1 MNAVRPRQVRI
12 VEVGPRDGLQN
23 EAARIPTDAKVHF
36 IDLLSEAGLPWI
48 EVSSFVHPKAVPQMA
63 DADAVF
69 AAIRRKPGVRYT
81 ALVPNPAGLT
91 APWRPGVTDLALF
104 VAATESFS
112 RANINRSIEQSLAD
126 ARAVID
132 GARPSGAR
140 VRAYIS
146 VAFGCPYEGPV
157 RPEQVRGVAESLLD
171 LGVDEVVLGDT
182 IGVATPADVSR
193 LMDVLLELAPVE
205 RWGMHFHDTRGMALA
220 NVLGGLEHG
229 VTHFDSSAGG
239 LGGCP
244 FAGPGAA
251 GNVATEDLVYLL
263 DGLGIEH
270 GVDPRQSPRSVAL
283 HRRRRRPPAQQQ
295 GLPGRRSPGDDPR
308 APLGYPWALCR

>member
-1 MNAVRPRQVRI
+1 MPSPKVRI

-23 EAARIPTDAKVHF
+23 EAAPIPTAAKVRY
-36 IDLLSEAGLPWI
+36 IDLLSAAGYEWI
-48 EVSSFVHPKAVPQMA
+48 EVTSFVHPRAVPQMA
-63 DADAVF
+63 DADDVF
-69 AAIRRKPGVRYT
+69 RAIQKRPGVRYV
-81 ALVPNPAGLT
+81 ALVPNPRGLDRALAAG
-91 APWRPGVTDLALF
+91 VQDIALF

-112 RANINRSIEQSLAD
+112 RANINRSMPQSLDD

-132 GARPSGAR
+132 AAAPQGVS

-157 RPEQVRGVAESLLD
+157 APAAVKSMAERLLA
-171 LGVDEVVLGDT
+171 LGVEEVVLGDT

-193 LMDVLLELAPVE
+193 LLDELLRIAPQE
-205 RWGMHFHDTRGMALA
+205 RWGVHFHDTRGMALA
-220 NVLGGLEHG
+220 NVLPCLERG
-229 VTHFDSSAGG
+229 ITHFDSSAGG

-263 DGLGIEH
+263 DGLGIAH
-270 GVDPRQSPRSVAL
+270 GVDLERVLEASRFIVNAVGHPLTSKVYQAGGRLSTIPAPR
-283 HRRRRRPPAQQQ
+283 
-295 GLPGRRSPGDDPR
+295 
-308 APLGYPWALCR
+308 

>member
-1 MNAVRPRQVRI
+1 MAGRPRQVRI

-23 EAARIPTDAKVHF
+23 EPAHIPADVKVHYV
-36 IDLLSEAGLPWI
+36 DLLSEAGLPWI
-48 EVSSFVHPKAVPQMA
+48 EVTSFVHPRAVPQMA
-63 DADAVF
+63 DADDVF
-69 AAIRRKPGVRYT
+69 RTIRKRPGARYV
-81 ALVPNPAGLT
+81 ALVPNPRGLDR
-91 APWRPGVTDLALF
+91 ALAAGVTDIALF

-126 ARAVID
+126 GAAVIQ
-132 GARPSGAR
+132 GAQPAGAR

-157 RPEQVRGVAESLLD
+157 SARQVRTVAESLFA
-171 LGVDEVVLGDT
+171 LGVEEVVLGDT
-182 IGVATPADVSR
+182 IGVATPAAIGP
-193 LMDVLLELAPVE
+193 LMDALLDLAPLE

-220 NVLGGLEHG
+220 NVMASLDHGLDK
-229 VTHFDSSAGG
+229 FDSSAGG

-263 DGLGIEH
+263 DGLGVEH
-270 GVDPRQSPRSVAL
+270 GVDLDKVLAASRYIVGAVGHPLNSKVYQAGGRLATIPAPR
-283 HRRRRRPPAQQQ
+283 
-295 GLPGRRSPGDDPR
+295 
-308 APLGYPWALCR
+308 

>member
-1 MNAVRPRQVRI
+1 MVVDYPRQVRI

-23 EAARIPTDAKVHF
+23 EAARIGTEIKVRF
-36 IDLLSEAGLPWI
+36 VDLLSDAGLPWI
-48 EVSSFVHPKAVPQMA
+48 EVTSFVHPRAVPQMA

-69 AAIRRKPGVRYT
+69 AAIHKKPGTRYV
-81 ALVPNPAGLT
+81 ALVPNPRGLDRALAAGV
-91 APWRPGVTDLALF
+91 RDIALF

-112 RANINRSIEQSLAD
+112 RANINRSIAQSLED
-126 ARAVID
+126 AREVIE
-132 GARPSGAR
+132 GARPAGAR

-146 VAFGCPYEGPV
+146 VVFGCPYEGNVSSAHV
-157 RPEQVRGVAESLLD
+157 RSVARRLFE

-182 IGVATPADVSR
+182 IGVSTPGDVKR
-193 LMDVLLELAPVE
+193 LMVDLFDLEPPE

-220 NVLGGLEHG
+220 NVVASLELGLSS
-229 VTHFDSSAGG
+229 FDSSAGG

-270 GVDPRQSPRSVAL
+270 GVSLDKVLQASRFVVDAVGHPLNSKVFQAGGRLTTIPAPR
-283 HRRRRRPPAQQQ
+283 
-295 GLPGRRSPGDDPR
+295 
-308 APLGYPWALCR
+308 